1 MVFVD
6 ELIEQMAC
14 LWDNTRVLCIEVPLV
29 FVWLQNEGGDLNL
42 SGQQAY
48 LLCNLL

>member
-1 MVFVD
+1 MLFSH
-6 ELIEQMAC
+6 ELIEDIKA
-14 LWDNTRVLCIEVPLV
+14 LWDNERVLCIEVPLV
-29 FVWLQNEGGDLNL
+29 FVLLENGGGDLNL